1 MEHLLKLSSL
11 TPDEI
16 IHILDVADEYKRL
29 HKAGTD
35 PKDLQGKAIALMF
48 GKHSTRTRTSLEVGI
63 YQMGGLGTYLS
74 AADMQIARGEP
85 IQDTARV
92 LGRYYDAIVY
102 RTFKQSDVDALARY
116 SGVPVV
122 SGMTDYAHPLQVLTD
137 LMTVREY
144 KGKLAGLKAGFVGD
158 GYNMANS
165 LIVGCLMMGMDFTIA
180 CPNGYRPS
188 ADVLFVAREYG
199 DHFKLTTAPDEAARG
214 ADVLFTDVWTSM
226 GMERETERRRRDFS
240 GFCLDAARMALA
252 KPDCI
257 VQHPLPAHRGEEIT
271 PDVFE
276 THADEIFSVSP
287 SGHPLKDINLKDANG
302 KYVNGEI
309 TFAAMVPMQVY
320 NTLQVPEERER
331 LTHIRHLIIGGGAI
345 DASLEKE
352 LRSLP
357 GNIAIWSTYGMTETL
372 SHIALRRIN
381 GDEASEWY
389 QPFDSVKIS
398 QTDEG
403 CLVIDAPLVCAET
416 LVTNDIVEIEPYI
429 YNKVEKHDKEEK
441 HDKVEKLRFRIKGR
455 KDNVICS
462 GGIKIQIEEVEAL
475 LKPHLEMPFMIAKKK
490 DEKFGE
496 IAVLLTEDE
505 DLKKVEATIRR
516 LLSDHKYWIPR
527 EFRYVEHLPLTETG
541 KPKRSILL

>member
-1 MEHLLKLSSL
+1 MTLEDFLSEWNNDS
-11 TPDEI
+11 D
-16 IHILDVADEYKRL
+16 
-29 HKAGTD
+29 
-35 PKDLQGKAIALMF
+35 
-48 GKHSTRTRTSLEVGI
+48 
-63 YQMGGLGTYLS
+63 
-74 AADMQIARGEP
+74 
-85 IQDTARV
+85 RV
-92 LGRYYDAIVY
+92 LVHTSGSTGKPKPMMVEKKRMLN
-102 RTFKQSDVDALARY
+102 SARI
-116 SGVPVV
+116 
-122 SGMTDYAHPLQVLTD
+122 TCDFL
-137 LMTVREY
+137 
-144 KGKLAGLKAGFVGD
+144 GLKPGDSALLCMSLDYIAGKMVVVR
-158 GYNMANS
+158 S
-165 LIVGCLMMGMDFTIA
+165 IERHLHLI
-180 CPNGYRPS
+180 
-188 ADVLFVAREYG
+188 
-199 DHFKLTTAPDEAARG
+199 
-214 ADVLFTDVWTSM
+214 
-226 GMERETERRRRDFS
+226 
-240 GFCLDAARMALA
+240 
-252 KPDCI
+252 
-257 VQHPLPAHRGEEIT
+257 
-271 PDVFE
+271 
-276 THADEIFSVSP
+276 SVSP

-302 KYVNGEI
+302 KNANGEI

-381 GDEASEWY
+381 GAEASEWY

-429 YNKVEKHDKEEK
+429 YNKVEK
-441 HDKVEKLRFRIKGR
+441 LRFRIKGR

-475 LKPHLEMPFMIAKKK
+475 LKPHLEKPFMIAKKK

-505 DLKKVEATIRR
+505 DIKKVEATIRR
-516 LLSDHKYWIPR
+516 LLSGKSDDSNKSSESANHKYWIPR
-527 EFRYVEHLPLTETG
+527 EYLHVNHLPLTETG